1 MIKDYK
7 SKGLPPPRQN
17 IGNSIMA
24 DDGKIYTVRQLYE
37 PLIEKGKGGKNL
49 GRYFWYLDSQM
60 KKAQTTATTA
70 RIAQD
75 VANTAQQIAD
85 AAQKVSDDAQRKLS
99 KQIQDLTTANKKQ
112 LLKYLWKHS
121 ADQLRDCAIN
131 LSNK

>member
-1 MIKDYK
+1 M
-7 SKGLPPPRQN
+7 
-17 IGNSIMA
+17 MA
-24 DDGKIYTVRQLYE
+24 NDGKIYTVRQLYK
-37 PLIEKGKGGKNL
+37 PLIIGEENK

-112 LLKYLWKHS
+112 LLKYLMKHS

>member
-7 SKGLPPPRQN
+7 SLGLPPPRQN

-24 DDGKIYTVRQLYE
+24 NDGKIYTVRQLNE
-37 PLIEKGKGGKNL
+37 PLIEKGGKNL

-60 KKAQTTATTA
+60 KKAQTIATKA

-75 VANTAQQIAD
+75 LANTAQQIAD
-85 AAQKVSDDAQRKLS
+85 TAQKVSDDAQRKLS
-99 KQIQDLTTANKKQ
+99 KQIQGLTTANKKQ
-112 LLKYLWKHS
+112 LLKYLMTRS